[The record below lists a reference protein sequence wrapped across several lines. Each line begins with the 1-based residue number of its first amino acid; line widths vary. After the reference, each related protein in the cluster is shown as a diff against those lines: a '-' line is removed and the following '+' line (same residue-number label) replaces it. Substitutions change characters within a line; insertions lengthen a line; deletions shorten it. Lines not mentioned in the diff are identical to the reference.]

1 LGRDVLNSSFDS
13 ENRAA
18 APAAAPELFAELDP
32 EPRLLMGPGPVD
44 VYPRVLR
51 AMSVPLQGQF
61 DPQFTGYMNQV
72 MALYRGVFRTANQWT
87 LLIDGTARA
96 GIEACLASALAPGDK
111 LLVPVFGRFGHLK
124 MEIGRRLGA
133 EVVAVETEWGGVF
146 DPGAIETAIRRERPK
161 MLAISHGDTSTTML
175 QPLAEIGALCRQ
187 HDVLLYVDCTASLG
201 GNPFEMDAWQIDMA
215 SAGLQKC
222 LSGPSGSAPIS
233 FNDRA
238 AAVVTA
244 RKHIE
249 QGIRSADIVEGDGP
263 LIRSNYFDLAMLME
277 YWSARRLNH
286 HTEAATMLYAARE
299 CARVVLEEGL
309 ERGIARHRLT
319 SEALRAGLAAMGLR
333 LFGDAKHRMANVT
346 GVIIPAEIT
355 NGEAVRAQLLQDFG
369 IEIGT
374 SFGPLAGKIWRIGTM
389 GYVCR
394 KANVL
399 RCLTALEAVLHRN
412 GFSLPHG
419 AAVDAAYR
427 VYQAAGA

>member
-1 LGRDVLNSSFDS
+1 
-13 ENRAA
+13 
-18 APAAAPELFAELDP
+18 
-32 EPRLLMGPGPVD
+32 MGPGPVD

-72 MALYRGVFRTANQWT
+72 MALYRRVFKTDNRWT
-87 LLIDGTARA
+87 LLIDATARG
-96 GIEACLASALAPGDK
+96 GIEACLASALAPGDT

-124 MEIGRRLGA
+124 MEIGRRLSA
-133 EVVAVETEWGGVF
+133 NVVSVETEWGRVF
-146 DPGAIETAIRRERPK
+146 DPGEIKSAILRHRPK
-161 MLAISHGDTSTTML
+161 MIAISHGDTSTTML
-175 QPLAEIGALCRQ
+175 QPLAEIGALCRE
-187 HDVLLYVDCTASLG
+187 HDALLYVDCTASLG
-201 GNPFEMDAWQIDMA
+201 GNVFEMDAWQIDMA

-222 LSGPSGSAPIS
+222 LSGPPGSAPLS

-238 AAVVTA
+238 SAVITA

-249 QGIRSADIVEGDGP
+249 QGIRAADIEEGEGP
-263 LIRSNYFDLAMLME
+263 IIRSNYFDLAMLME

-309 ERGIARHRLT
+309 EHGIARHQLA
-319 SEALRAGLAAMGLR
+319 SSALRAGLTAMGLA
-333 LFGDAKHRMANVT
+333 LFGDPNHRMANVT
-346 GVIIPAEIT
+346 GVVIPEAIT
-355 NGEAVRAQLLQDFG
+355 DGEAVRRELLQDFG

-389 GYVCR
+389 GHVCR

-399 RCLTALEAVLHRN
+399 RCLTALEAVLRRN
-412 GFSLPHG
+412 RFKLVAG

-427 VYQAAGA
+427 VYDDAKA

>member
-1 LGRDVLNSSFDS
+1 
-13 ENRAA
+13 
-18 APAAAPELFAELDP
+18 
-32 EPRLLMGPGPVD
+32 
-44 VYPRVLR
+44 
-51 AMSVPLQGQF
+51 
-61 DPQFTGYMNQV
+61 
-72 MALYRGVFRTANQWT
+72 
-87 LLIDGTARA
+87 
-96 GIEACLASALAPGDK
+96 
-111 LLVPVFGRFGHLK
+111 
-124 MEIGRRLGA
+124 
-133 EVVAVETEWGGVF
+133 
-146 DPGAIETAIRRERPK
+146 

-175 QPLAEIGALCRQ
+175 QPLAEIGALCRA

-222 LSGPSGSAPIS
+222 LSGPPGSAPVS

-238 AAVVTA
+238 AAVITA

-249 QGIRSADIVEGDGP
+249 QGIRSADIEEGDGP

-286 HTEAATMLYAARE
+286 HTEAASMLYAARE
-299 CARVVLEEGL
+299 CARIVLEEGL
-309 ERGIARHRLT
+309 ARGIARHALASR
-319 SEALRAGLAAMGLR
+319 ALRAGLAAMGLK
-333 LFGDAKHRMANVT
+333 LFGDPAHRMANVT
-346 GVIIPAEIT
+346 GVIIPAEVP

-399 RCLTALEAVLHRN
+399 RCLTALEAVLRRN
-412 GFSLPHG
+412 GFKLPDG
-419 AAVDAAYR
+419 AAVDAAYQ
-427 VYQAAGA
+427 VYQTAAS